1 VQPNAYRT
9 KKMQQDIPANSRD
22 NHWLKSLYRVT
33 ALVLTLAS
41 FNTWAVLD
49 ASLMEGL
56 KARSIGP
63 AAISGRVA
71 AIDVVASDPNHIVV
85 GAATGGVWIS
95 DNGGLTWESVFDD
108 QPVASIGSIAINQS
122 NPDIIWVGTGEGN
135 VRNSTS
141 IGGGIFKSTDGGK
154 SWKLMG
160 LANSERINR
169 IALHP
174 NNPDI
179 AYVAAM
185 GTLWGPNEERGVY
198 KTTDGGNSW
207 ERILYINDSTGA
219 TDIKID
225 TVNPDKLFAGMWQFR
240 RWPYYFKSG
249 GEGSGLYI
257 TQDGGKSW
265 QRKTEED
272 GLPAGELG
280 RMAFA
285 LSPANPKRVYALV
298 EAKKSALLR
307 SDDGGDSWRKV
318 NEEYNVADRPFYYTE
333 IAADPQN
340 ADVVYNIGTRVR
352 VSIDGGKTFA
362 YNPVINCCAAGNT
375 IHIDNHAFWISPN
388 DSKHLIFGN
397 DGGLAISRDR
407 GETFRFVRNL
417 PLAQFYHIAVDNDLP
432 YHVYGGLQDNG
443 SWRGPAEV
451 WENAGIRN
459 LHWQEVGFGDGFDT
473 VPDPDNS
480 RSGYAMYQGGN
491 LFRWNLDTG
500 EQKLV
505 MPDPPTLDTELRFN
519 WNAALAIDPF
529 DPNTV
534 YYGSQFV
541 HRSNDRGQSWKTIS
555 GDLTS
560 NDKKMQTYRE
570 SGGLT
575 SDVTAAENYT
585 TITTIAPSKLDRNV
599 IWVGS
604 DDGRVHVTRDGGA
617 NWTRIDSKARGV
629 SAGAWVP
636 MITPS
641 PHDAGTAFVVFD
653 DHRRS
658 DMKPY
663 VYRVE
668 GYGSR
673 WKRISTSSMKGYA
686 LSVLQDPVDPD
697 LLFVGTEF
705 GLYISTDAGENWIKF
720 TAGLPTVSVMDMAIQ
735 TRENDLVL
743 GTHGRAAYVIDDYS
757 GLRNLSAKDFKARL
771 KILSVSP
778 GQQYTANQ
786 TPSTRFTGSGE
797 FRADNEPYGVMLTF
811 IASGNDLPNPD
822 KKAERARKIA
832 LRKAAAESSRKE
844 AAGKKSPA
852 EKDSKDSKP
861 PKLSVTVKDAEG
873 TVIRSY
879 KTTVEQ
885 GINRL
890 VWAMRRDGIKP
901 VSSEDHKDSD
911 DGLPAGPVVMPGKYE
926 ITIALG
932 DTTASTDVEILKD
945 PRSPYSLEDLQ
956 ANFDT
961 RMTLLA
967 MRSTANTAL
976 RQIIAAR
983 DDVSTINKLIDK
995 RLELAKTDDLQALK
1009 KQAGEVKKGLDE
1021 LEKLYRIPAK
1031 TKGITYAG
1039 DTVNSKLGTAAFYAG
1054 SGEGAPSPASET
1066 YLEIAQKSLS
1076 EATEKVNA
1084 FMSTD
1089 LAELRASVN
1098 TAGITLLQVNPL

>member
-1 VQPNAYRT
+1 
-9 KKMQQDIPANSRD
+9 MQQITTKTTSRF
-22 NHWLKSLYRVT
+22 LKHLWT
-33 ALVLTLAS
+33 MALLTLSLLS
-41 FNTWAVLD
+41 FNTGAELD
-49 ASLMEGL
+49 NSLMEGL

-95 DNGGLTWESVFDD
+95 DNGGLTWEPVFDD
-108 QPVASIGSIAINQS
+108 QPVASIGSVAINQS
-122 NPDIIWVGTGEGN
+122 NPDIIWVGSGEGN

-141 IGGGIFKSTDGGK
+141 IGGGIFKSIDGGK
-154 SWKLMG
+154 HWKLMG
-160 LANSERINR
+160 LENSERINR
-169 IALHP
+169 IALDP

-185 GTLWGPNEERGVY
+185 GTLWGPNEERGIY
-198 KTTDGGNSW
+198 KTTDGGESW
-207 ERILYINDSTGA
+207 DRILYINDSTGA

-240 RWPYYFKSG
+240 RWPYHFKSG
-249 GEGSGLYI
+249 GEGSGLYV
-257 TQDGGKSW
+257 THDGGKNW
-265 QRKTEED
+265 QQKTEED

-298 EAKKSALLR
+298 EAQKSALLR
-307 SDDGGDSWRKV
+307 SDDGGDNWSKV

-340 ADVVYNIGTRVR
+340 ADIIYNIGTRVR

-362 YNPVINCCAAGNT
+362 YNPVINCCASGNT
-375 IHIDNHAFWISPN
+375 IHIDNHAYWINPN

-397 DGGLAISRDR
+397 DGGLAISRDQ

-473 VPDPDNS
+473 LPDPDNS
-480 RSGYAMYQGGN
+480 RAGYGMYQGGN
-491 LFRWNLDTG
+491 LYRWNLDTG

-505 MPDPPTLDTELRFN
+505 MPDPPDADTELRFN

-541 HRSNDRGQSWKTIS
+541 HRSHNRGHSWEIIS
-555 GDLTS
+555 GDMTS
-560 NDKKMQTYRE
+560 NDPKMQTYRK

-585 TITTIAPSKLDRNV
+585 SITAIAPSELDRNV

-604 DDGRVHVTRDGGA
+604 DDGRVHVSRDSGDS
-617 NWTRIDSKARGV
+617 WSRIDSKARGV
-629 SAGAWVP
+629 DAGAWVP

-641 PHDAGTAFVVFD
+641 PHEAGTAFVVFD

-668 GYGSR
+668 DYGSR
-673 WKRISTSSMKGYA
+673 WKQISGSDMSGYA
-686 LSVLQDPVDPD
+686 LSVLQDASDPE

-705 GLYISTDAGENWIKF
+705 GLYVSTDGGENWTKF
-720 TAGLPTVSVMDMAIQ
+720 TAGVPTVSVMDIAIQ
-735 TRENDLVL
+735 ARENDLIL

-757 GLRNLSAKDFKARL
+757 ALRSLSVADFNVRL
-771 KILSVSP
+771 KILSASP

-786 TPSTRFTGSGE
+786 TPSSRFTGSGE
-797 FRADNEPYGVMLTF
+797 FRADNEPFGVMLTF
-811 IASGNDLPNPD
+811 MASGNDLPHPD
-822 KKAERARKIA
+822 ADAEKARKIA
-832 LRKAAAESSRKE
+832 LRKTAAKPV
-844 AAGKKSPA
+844 KKNSA
-852 EKDSKDSKP
+852 SEEKDSEEKETEEQGKKDSKP
-861 PKLSVTVKDAEG
+861 PKLSVTVKDSHGE
-873 TVIRSY
+873 VIRFY
-879 KTTVEQ
+879 KTDVHQ

-890 VWAMRRDGIKP
+890 MWAMQRDGIKP
-901 VSSEDHKDSD
+901 VSGGDNGDSD
-911 DGLPAGPVVMPGKYE
+911 KGLPAGPMVLPGNYE
-926 ITIALG
+926 ITLELG
-932 DTTASTDVEILKD
+932 DSAASAQVEILKD
-945 PRSPYSLEDLQ
+945 PRSPYSMKDLA
-956 ANFDT
+956 ANYDT
-961 RMTLLA
+961 QMVLMN
-967 MRSTANTAL
+967 MRDTANSAL

-983 DDVSTINKLIDK
+983 DDVNVISNLISKQLDIEK
-995 RLELAKTDDLQALK
+995 SEDLEALK
-1009 KQAGEVKKGLDE
+1009 KKAGEVKKGLDD
-1021 LEKLYRIPAK
+1021 LEKLYKTPDK
-1031 TKGITYAG
+1031 TKGIVYGG
-1039 DTVNSKLGTAAFYAG
+1039 DRVNSKLGAAASYAG
-1054 SGEGAPSPASET
+1054 SGNGAPSPTSLT
-1066 YLEIAQKSLS
+1066 YLEIAKKSLA

-1084 FMSTD
+1084 FMAGD
-1089 LAELRASVN
+1089 LAELRKSIN
-1098 TAGITLLQVNPL
+1098 KAGITLLPVNKKL

>member
-1 VQPNAYRT
+1 
-9 KKMQQDIPANSRD
+9 MQTDKNVRRPHRLVSTIAQMLTSF
-22 NHWLKSLYRVT
+22 
-33 ALVLTLAS
+33 ALVILAS
-41 FNTWAVLD
+41 NSWAVLD
-49 ASLMEGL
+49 AKLMEGL

-63 AAISGRVA
+63 AAISGRIA

-95 DNGGLTWESVFDD
+95 DNGGLTWEPVFDD

-141 IGGGIFKSTDGGK
+141 IGGGIFKSVDGGK

-160 LANSERINR
+160 LENSERINR

-174 NNPDI
+174 GNPDI
-179 AYVAAM
+179 VYVAAM
-185 GTLWGPNEERGVY
+185 GSLWGPNEERGVY
-198 KTTDGGNSW
+198 KTTDGGKTWS
-207 ERILYINDSTGA
+207 RILYVDDTTGA

-240 RWPYYFKSG
+240 RWPYHFKSG
-249 GEGSGLYI
+249 GEGSGLYV
-257 TQDGGKSW
+257 THDGGENW
-265 QRKTEED
+265 QQKTEED

-285 LSPANPKRVYALV
+285 LSPADPKRVYALV

-307 SDDGGDSWRKV
+307 SDDGGDTWSKV

-333 IAADPQN
+333 IAVDPQN
-340 ADVVYNIGTRVR
+340 ADVIYNIGTRVR
-352 VSIDGGKTFA
+352 VSIDGGKNFS
-362 YNPVINCCAAGNT
+362 YNPVIDCCASGNT
-375 IHIDNHAFWISPN
+375 IHIDNHAYWINPN
-388 DSKHLIFGN
+388 DSNHLIFGN
-397 DGGLAISRDR
+397 DGGLAISHDQ

-443 SWRGPAEV
+443 SWRGPAEL

-473 VPDPDNS
+473 LPDPDNS
-480 RSGYAMYQGGN
+480 RAGYGMYQGGN
-491 LFRWNLDTG
+491 LYRWNLDTN

-505 MPDPPTLDTELRFN
+505 MPDPPAVDIELRFN

-541 HRSNDRGQSWKTIS
+541 HRSHDRGHSWETIS

-560 NDKKMQTYRE
+560 NDPEMQTYND

-585 TITTIAPSKLDRNV
+585 SITAIAPSKLDRNV

-604 DDGRVHVTRDGGA
+604 DDGRVHVTRDGGD
-617 NWTRIDSKARGV
+617 NWSRIDSKARGV
-629 SAGAWVP
+629 TAGAWVP

-641 PHDAGTAFVVFD
+641 PHDAGTAFVIFD

-658 DMKPY
+658 DMQPY

-668 GYGSR
+668 NYGKN
-673 WKRISTSSMKGYA
+673 WKQIASGEMRGYA
-686 LSVLQDPVDPD
+686 LSVLQDHIDPQ

-705 GLYISTDAGENWIKF
+705 GLFVSTDGGDDWTRF
-720 TAGLPTVSVMDMAIQ
+720 TAGVPTVSVMDMAIQ
-735 TRENDLVL
+735 QRENDLVL

-757 GLRNLSAKDFKARL
+757 ALRSLTAGDFDQRL
-771 KILSVSP
+771 KMLSVSP
-778 GQQYTANQ
+778 GQQYNAKQ

-797 FRADNEPYGVMLTF
+797 FRADNEPFGVMLTF
-811 IASGNDLPNPD
+811 MASGDDLTHPD
-822 KKAERARKIA
+822 ADAEKARKIS
-832 LRKAAAESSRKE
+832 LRKSKANST
-844 AAGKKSPA
+844 GKDDDEDNGEDKA
-852 EKDSKDSKP
+852 
-861 PKLSVTVKDAEG
+861 PKLSVTVKDSNGEQ
-873 TVIRSY
+873 IRFY
-879 KTTVEQ
+879 KTEVHQ

-890 VWAMRRDGIKP
+890 MWNMQRDGIKP
-901 VSSEDHKDSD
+901 VSDDDNGDMD
-911 DGLPAGPVVMPGKYE
+911 DGLPAGPMVMPGHYE
-926 ITIALG
+926 VTLELG
-932 DTTASTDVEILKD
+932 DNTVSTPVEVLKD
-945 PRSPYSLEDLQ
+945 PRNPYSVEAMQ

-961 RMTLLA
+961 RMTLMA
-967 MRSTANTAL
+967 MRDTANIAL
-976 RQIIAAR
+976 RQIIATR
-983 DDVSTINKLIDK
+983 DDVSTISKLIDK
-995 RLELAKTDDLQALK
+995 QLDLEKTDQLEALK
-1009 KQAGEVKKGLDE
+1009 KLAKEAKKSLDE
-1021 LEKLYRIPAK
+1021 LEKIYRTPEK
-1031 TKGITYAG
+1031 TRGIVYS
-1039 DTVNSKLGTAAFYAG
+1039 DHTVNSKLETAASYAG
-1054 SGEGAPSPASET
+1054 SSDDAPSPASET
-1066 YLEIAQKSLS
+1066 YMEIARNSLAD
-1076 EATEKVNA
+1076 ATAKVNA
-1084 FMSTD
+1084 FMEGQ
-1089 LAELRASVN
+1089 LAELRENVK
-1098 TAGITLLQVNPL
+1098 TAGISLLSVNEVISNE